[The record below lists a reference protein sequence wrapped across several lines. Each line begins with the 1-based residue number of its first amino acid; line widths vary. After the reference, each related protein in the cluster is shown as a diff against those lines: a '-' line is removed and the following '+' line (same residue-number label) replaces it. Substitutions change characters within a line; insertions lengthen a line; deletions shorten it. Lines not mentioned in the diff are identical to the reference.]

1 MGLQTRRVRMIYAI
15 PPRATPGKDHLA
27 YWEGFLSPEDINL
40 ILAQPEWLRL
50 QDGCVGGSNGG
61 MQVNS
66 DIRASQVAWVGMKPE
81 LAQIWEKL
89 ATAVAEVNRRFF
101 HFDLTGFHE
110 PMQLGLYTEQQQGHY
125 DWHTDASP
133 SDTHVPRKLSLSML
147 LSDPSEFEGGE
158 FQVKTGNDVAQT
170 LECQKGRAWFFPSYT
185 LHRVAPVTKG
195 VRRSL
200 VLWVGGP
207 AFR

>member
-1 MGLQTRRVRMIYAI
+1 MIYPI
-15 PPRATPGKDHLA
+15 PPRAIPGKDQLA
-27 YWEGFLSPEDINL
+27 FWEGFLTPEDITL
-40 ILAQPEWLRL
+40 LLAQPEWLNL
-50 QDGCVGGSNGG
+50 NSGCIGGAGDSSVVDPN
-61 MQVNS
+61 
-66 DIRASQVAWVGMKPE
+66 IRASEISWLGVKPE
-81 LAQIWEKL
+81 LQPIWEKL
-89 ATAVAEVNRRFF
+89 SIAVAEVNRRYF

-110 PMQLGLYTEQQQGHY
+110 PIQLGLYTADKQGHY
-125 DWHTDASP
+125 DWHIDASP
-133 SDTHVPRKLSLSML
+133 TDNNVPRKLSIAML

-158 FQVKTGNDVAQT
+158 FQVKTSTDAVQT
-170 LECQKGRAWFFPSYT
+170 LETLKGRAWFFPSYT

>member
-1 MGLQTRRVRMIYAI
+1 MIYPI
-15 PPRATPGKDHLA
+15 PPRPIPGKDHMA
-27 YWEGFLSPEDINL
+27 FWEGFLTTEDINL
-40 ILAQPEWLRL
+40 LLAQPEWLNL
-50 QDGCVGGSNGG
+50 GSGCIGGAGG
-61 MQVNS
+61 ASEVDPS
-66 DIRASQVAWVGMKPE
+66 IRASQVAWVGGKPE
-81 LAQIWEKL
+81 LQQIWGKL
-89 ATAVAEVNRRFF
+89 ADAVAEVNSRFF

-125 DWHTDASP
+125 NWHIDASP
-133 SDTHVPRKLSLSML
+133 TDRSAPRKLSMAML

-158 FQVKTGNDVAQT
+158 FQVKTCDDTAQT
-170 LECQKGRAWFFPSYT
+170 LECKKGRAWFFPSYT

>member
-1 MGLQTRRVRMIYAI
+1 MIYPI
-15 PPRATPGKDHLA
+15 PPRAIPGKDHLA
-27 YWEGFLSPEDINL
+27 FWEGFLTPEDINL
-40 ILAQPEWLRL
+40 LLAQPEWL
-50 QDGCVGGSNGG
+50 QMQNGCVGGGGPEMRVDESIRSN
-61 MQVNS
+61 
-66 DIRASQVAWVGMKPE
+66 QVAWIGAKPE
-81 LAQIWEKL
+81 IQHIWEKL
-89 ATAVAEVNRRFF
+89 ATAVAEVNRRYF

-110 PMQLGLYTEQQQGHY
+110 PMQLGLYTESQQGHY
-125 DWHTDASP
+125 NWHTDASP
-133 SDTHVPRKLSLSML
+133 SDNHVPRKLSMAML

-158 FQVKTGNDVAQT
+158 FQVKTCTDEAQT
-170 LECQKGRAWFFPSYT
+170 LETLKGRAWFFPSYT

>member
-1 MGLQTRRVRMIYAI
+1 VIYPI
-15 PPRATPGKDHLA
+15 PPRAIPGKDSLA
-27 YWEGFLSPEDINL
+27 FWEGFLTPEDINL
-40 ILAQPEWLRL
+40 ILAQPEWLSL
-50 QDGCVGGSNGG
+50 QKGCIGGSSEIGEINER
-61 MQVNS
+61 V
-66 DIRASQVAWVGMKPE
+66 RASQVTWIGAKPE
-81 LAQIWEKL
+81 LQHIWEKL
-89 ATAVAEVNRRFF
+89 AATVAEVNSRFF

-125 DWHTDASP
+125 DWHTDAAS
-133 SDTHVPRKLSLSML
+133 SDRSVPRKLSLAML

-158 FQVKTGNDVAQT
+158 FQVKTSSDAVQT
-170 LECQKGRAWFFPSYT
+170 LETLKGRAWFFPSYT

>member
-1 MGLQTRRVRMIYAI
+1 MIYPI
-15 PPRATPGKDHLA
+15 PPRNIPGKDHLA
-27 YWEGFLSPEDINL
+27 YWEGFLTNEDINL
-40 ILAQPEWLRL
+40 LLAQPEWLKM
-50 QDGCVGGSNGG
+50 QDGCVGGGG
-61 MQVNS
+61 DTSVVNNS
-66 DIRASQVAWVGMKPE
+66 VRASHISWVSFKPE
-81 LAQIWEKL
+81 IAHIWEKL
-89 ATAVAEVNRRFF
+89 ANAVAEVNSRYF

-110 PMQLGLYTEQQQGHY
+110 PMQLGIYTEQQQGHY
-125 DWHTDASP
+125 DWHIDAAP
-133 SDTHVPRKLSLSML
+133 ADRHAPRKLSFAML

-158 FQVKTGNDVAQT
+158 FQVKTTTDEVQT
-170 LECQKGRAWFFPSYT
+170 LDCRKGRAWFFPSYT